1 VVFHLAAQP
10 LVLEAYRNPTA
21 TFDINVMGGVN
32 VCEAVGKSRVFAR
45 LSTSHP
51 TSAIA
56 TRTGNGAYRETDALG
71 GSDPYSAS
79 KACAELVFSAYWSSF
94 LSKSNR
100 LKAASTRAGNVI
112 GDGDWAKHR
121 LIPDCIRALRRK
133 KTIEIRHPNSTRP
146 WQHVLDPLG
155 GYLLLGSQLGGAD
168 GPHYCKSWNFG
179 PNISGNKSVGDV
191 VHDIIRLWGSGEVI
205 VERDA
210 NAPYEDQRLL
220 LNCDRANQ
228 YLHWNPTWNY
238 PDSITETVTWYR
250 LHEEGADVATVTDS
264 QIEKYCKAWKLPVVI
279 DGSCSIRSSV

>member
-210 NAPYEDQRLL
+210 NAPHEDQRLL
-220 LNCDRANQ
+220 LNCDRAVARC
-228 YLHWNPTWNY
+228 
-238 PDSITETVTWYR
+238 PDRPCRSRGRRTAPSSNGFP
-250 LHEEGADVATVTDS
+250 L
-264 QIEKYCKAWKLPVVI
+264 VI
-279 DGSCSIRSSV
+279 GDAKGPRRAGDR